1 MVEQQAEHLLGEV
14 ERSRRRGC
22 ERPQGLAVVRQI
34 TNRRTGRQTAGQAL
48 ATAVIDRHLGSDG
61 ATDCVEEL
69 LKLARRDEAS

>member
-22 ERPQGLAVVRQI
+22 ERPQGLTVVRQI
-34 TNRRTGRQTAGQAL
+34 TNRRTGRETARQAL
-48 ATAVIDRHLGSDG
+48 PAAVIDRHLGSNS

-69 LKLARRDEAS
+69 L